1 MEASEFNMEKGQI
14 SVDAQNIFPIIKK
27 WLYSDRD
34 IFLRELVSNGCDAVH
49 KLTRLASLGEV
60 KTEPNPKYA
69 IEVTVDKEKKTLTVS
84 DNGIGMSADEVK
96 RYINQVAFSSAA
108 EFIEK
113 YKDETEASKI
123 IGHFGL
129 GFYSVFMVSEKVTI
143 DTLSWQEDA
152 SAVRWVS
159 ENGMEYEMGD
169 GKRDTRGTT
178 VTLTLAED
186 SEEFLEISRIREILH
201 KYCAFLPVPIYL
213 IDGDERREKIKEG
226 KALADL
232 KPINDT
238 HPLWTKSPNECT
250 EDEYKEFYHQVFS
263 DYQDPLFWI
272 HLNVDYPFKLQG
284 ILYFPKMR
292 SQWDM
297 EGQIKLYNNQVFV
310 ADNIKEVIPEFLLL
324 LRGTLDCPDLPL
336 NVSRSFLQNDGSVRK
351 ITAHITKKVS
361 DRLNDLYKNQRED
374 YEKYWGDIQPFIKYG
389 CMRDDKFYERVK
401 DILIYKTTAGNY
413 MGLAEYLDSHKDQH
427 ENQVYYVTDPDQQAS
442 YIKLLKQNG
451 MEALY
456 LDSPIDTHFIT
467 FLEMKEDSLR
477 FLRVDSD
484 ISEGL
489 KDKEAD
495 TGEDAGV
502 AAKIFEKALDIKGL
516 TVKAEALKNKE
527 VPAVILLEEGGRRM
541 REMMKAMGGESGMPP
556 MMPEQETLV
565 INTANPLVQS
575 VLSLDEDKDRK
586 EDVRLICRQVY
597 DLALLSQRP
606 LTPEGM
612 QDFVSRSLAILT
624 RAAKIEEQ
632 DSQEE

>member
-1 MEASEFNMEKGQI
+1 MDKEKGQI
-14 SVDAQNIFPIIKK
+14 SVEAQNIFPIIKK

-49 KLTRLASLGEV
+49 KLTRLTSLGEAKV
-60 KTEPNPKYA
+60 EPNPKYF
-69 IEVTVDKEKKTLTVS
+69 IEVTVDKEKKTLTVA
-84 DNGIGMSADEVK
+84 DNGIGMSDTEVK

-113 YKDETEASKI
+113 YRDETEASKI

-129 GFYSVFMVSEKVTI
+129 GFYSVFMVSGKVTI
-143 DTLSWQEDA
+143 DTLSWQEGA
-152 SAVRWVS
+152 APVRWAS
-159 ENGMEYEMGD
+159 ENGMAYEMGD
-169 GKRDTRGTT
+169 GTRDKRGTAI
-178 VTLTLAED
+178 TLTLTED
-186 SEEFLEISRIREILH
+186 AEEFLEISRIREILH
-201 KYCAFLPVPIYL
+201 KYCSFLPVPVYL
-213 IDGDERREKIKEG
+213 IDRDQRREKIKKGE
-226 KALADL
+226 ALADP

-238 HPLWTKSPNECT
+238 HPLWTKAPNECT
-250 EDEYKEFYHQVFS
+250 EDEYKEFYHKVFT

-272 HLNVDYPFKLQG
+272 HLNVDYPFRLQG

-292 SQWDM
+292 NQWDM

-361 DRLNDLYKNQRED
+361 DRLNDLYKNGRED
-374 YEKYWGDIQPFIKYG
+374 YEKYWGDIHPFIKYG

-401 DILIYKTTAGNY
+401 DILIYKTTADSY
-413 MGLAEYLDSHKDQH
+413 MGLQEYLTAHRDQH
-427 ENQVYYVTDPDQQAS
+427 QNQVYYVTDPHQQAS

-456 LDSPIDTHFIT
+456 LDSPIDAHFIT

-477 FLRVDSD
+477 FTRVDAD

-495 TGEDAGV
+495 TGEDAGI

-516 TVKAEALKNKE
+516 TVKVEALKNKE

-556 MMPEQETLV
+556 LMPEQETLV
-565 INTANPLVQS
+565 VNTANPLVQS

-586 EDVRLICRQVY
+586 DDVRLICRQVY

-606 LTPEGM
+606 LTAEGM
-612 QDFVSRSLAILT
+612 EAFVSRSLAVLT
-624 RAAKIEEQ
+624 RAAQIEEQ
-632 DSQEE
+632 AGQEE

>member
-1 MEASEFNMEKGQI
+1 MDTEKGNI
-14 SVDAQNIFPIIKK
+14 SVEAQNIFPIIKK

-49 KLTRLASLGEV
+49 KFTRLVSLGEAGA
-60 KTEPNPKYA
+60 PKKPHYA
-69 IEVTVDKEKKTLTVS
+69 IEVTVDKEKKTLSVS
-84 DNGIGMSADEVK
+84 DNGVGMTADEVK

-108 EFIEK
+108 DFIEK

-129 GFYSVFMVSEKVTI
+129 GFYSVFMVSAKVTI

-152 SAVRWVS
+152 APVRWSS
-159 ENGMEYEMGD
+159 ESGMEYEMGD
-169 GKRDTRGTT
+169 GARADRGTT
-178 VTLTLAED
+178 VTLTIAED
-186 SEEFLEISRIREILH
+186 AEEFLEVSRIREILH

-213 IDGDERREKIKEG
+213 IDGDERREKIKKGE
-226 KALADL
+226 KQADP
-232 KPINDT
+232 KPVNDT
-238 HPLWTKSPNECT
+238 HPLWMKAPNECT
-250 EDEYKEFYHQVFS
+250 EDEYKEFYHKVFT

-272 HLNVDYPFKLQG
+272 HLNVDYPFVLKG

-292 SQWDM
+292 NQWDV

-361 DRLNDLYKNQRED
+361 DRLNDMYKNERET
-374 YEKYWGDIQPFIKYG
+374 YENYWADIHPFIKYG

-413 MGLAEYLDSHKDQH
+413 MGLQEYLDAHKEQH
-427 ENQVYYVTDPDQQAS
+427 ENQVYYVTDADQQAS
-442 YIKLLKQNG
+442 YIKLLQGNG

-456 LDSPIDTHFIT
+456 LDSPIDVHFIT
-467 FLEMKEDSLR
+467 FLEMQEESLR
-477 FLRVDSD
+477 FMRVDAEL
-484 ISEGL
+484 SEGL
-489 KDKEAD
+489 KEKE
-495 TGEDAGV
+495 GEAGKDGDI
-502 AAKIFEKALDIKGL
+502 AAKIFEKTLEIKGL

-541 REMMKAMGGESGMPP
+541 REMMKAMGGASGMPP
-556 MMPEQETLV
+556 LMPEQETLV
-565 INTANPLVQS
+565 VNTANPLVQS
-575 VLSLDEDKDRK
+575 VLALDEDKDRK
-586 EDVRLICRQVY
+586 ADVRLICRQVY

-612 QDFVSRSLAILT
+612 QDFVSRSLEILGRT
-624 RAAKIEEQ
+624 AGAAKPESTE
-632 DSQEE
+632 